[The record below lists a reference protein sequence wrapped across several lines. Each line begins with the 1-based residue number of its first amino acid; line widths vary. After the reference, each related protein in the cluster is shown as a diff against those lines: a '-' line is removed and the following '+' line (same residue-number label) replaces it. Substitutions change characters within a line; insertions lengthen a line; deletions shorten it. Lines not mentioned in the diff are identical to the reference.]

1 MFFRIIFEK
10 HIDGLLTCL
19 YIDFAM
25 TKQKFKTGVRK
36 LSAKKL
42 RPIMD
47 EYRIN
52 NAMTWHQVYVA
63 TAAVPG
69 GASIA
74 GSRLQELVKDDGL
87 GISDDA
93 KFSLCTV
100 LGVTW
105 EEISEPLD

>member
-1 MFFRIIFEK
+1 
-10 HIDGLLTCL
+10 
-19 YIDFAM
+19 M
-25 TKQKFKTGVRK
+25 TKTKFKTGVRK
-36 LSAKKL
+36 LSAHKL
-42 RPIMD
+42 RPILD
-47 EYRIN
+47 DFRVN
-52 NAMTWHQVYVA
+52 NAMTWHQIYIA

-74 GSRLQELVKDDGL
+74 GSRLQELVKENDL
-87 GISDDA
+87 GITDDA